1 MPAAA
6 LNIISGITEYT
17 SRIELKN
24 VFGQFGEVTACWLP
38 PMDHRERGAYVKFGS
53 TRAAELAVAAA
64 GAGRV
69 YLDGMRLEVEWR
81 QASNRTE
88 DTRDFKA
95 QGSNLMTS
103 RDLMRAAMK
112 ERQSAKKQRET
123 DVAAAKEAA
132 TEVAMVV
139 TTAIGGGAAAA
150 AAERKVGGEAGLE
163 NEEPQSE
170 QGQAAGQVR
179 GRAEGGSTGLRGQGG
194 HVHTLCDLRRRGGS
208 VARSWRLRNSTM
220 GLGLG
225 PICFL

>member
-112 ERQSAKKQRET
+112 ERQSAKKPAR
-123 DVAAAKEAA
+123 D
-132 TEVAMVV
+132 
-139 TTAIGGGAAAA
+139 
-150 AAERKVGGEAGLE
+150 
-163 NEEPQSE
+163 
-170 QGQAAGQVR
+170 
-179 GRAEGGSTGLRGQGG
+179 
-194 HVHTLCDLRRRGGS
+194 RRGGRE
-208 VARSWRLRNSTM
+208 RSRDRSRDGSNDRDRRRSRSRGGRKKSRGRSRSGKRKSRSRSRGKPRDKSEDEPKAAPPALEDKADTSTRCV
-220 GLGLG
+220 
-225 PICFL
+225 I